1 MQPRSQ
7 HPGVLGTKADPAS
20 PPEGVGATDRGCRG
34 LCGAWV
40 GALTR
45 VSEDQSHS
53 DAWEQRA
60 PGSPSRG
67 WSLGLSASHL
77 PSCGC

>member
-20 PPEGVGATDRGCRG
+20 PPEGVGARDRGCRG
-34 LCGAWV
+34 PCRV
-40 GALTR
+40 GALPR
-45 VSEDQSHS
+45 VSEDQSHW

-60 PGSPSRG
+60 RAAPAGCG
-67 WSLGLSASHL
+67 AGASLPATF
-77 PSCGC
+77 PPVAAE